1 MKSYEIKCKVTGT
14 VMEDN
19 LTFAEVRKVLTSYYL
34 DDYGCDIEE
43 IVRYCENYQIDLFDY
58 FINDHFYYYDDRMPP
73 SERYNLYLNNAL
85 IDFTDYSL
93 KINWADN
100 WFYNKHNS
108 PIFEIDDTYGKI
120 KVIGW
125 KALEESLNWDILNKD
140 KIALSLLHNSFY
152 EYKDFCDSFT
162 IRIL

>member
-1 MKSYEIKCKVTGT
+1 MKTYSINCKVTGT
-14 VMEDN
+14 IMEYN

-43 IVRYCENYQIDLFDY
+43 IIRYCENYKIDLFDY
-58 FINDHFYYYDDRMPP
+58 FINDHFYYYDDIMPLTD
-73 SERYNLYLNNAL
+73 RYEVYLNSASVD
-85 IDFTDYSL
+85 ITSFDI
-93 KINWADN
+93 KNWADN

-108 PIFEIDDTYGKI
+108 PIFEIDDTYGKT

-125 KALEESLNWDILNKD
+125 KALHESLNWDILNKNE
-140 KIALSLLHNSFY
+140 IALSLLHNSFY
-152 EYKDFCDSFT
+152 KYKDFCDSFT